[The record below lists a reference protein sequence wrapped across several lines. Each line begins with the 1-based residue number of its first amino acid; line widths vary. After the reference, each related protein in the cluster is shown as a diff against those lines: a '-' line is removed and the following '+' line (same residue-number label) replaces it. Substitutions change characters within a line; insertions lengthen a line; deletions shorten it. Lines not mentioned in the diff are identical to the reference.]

1 MKRLFNRHRYAVQ
14 KYFRQNANLLR
25 ENREYNAYINGLRCC
40 HLCQSVEKPGEA
52 RNIDPASSRPLGI
65 ASYIDT
71 LAVCKK
77 LIDNGFQRQE
87 AEALTEVMAD
97 VIGTVVDYQTKLT
110 VTKPQQEIMIQQ
122 LLAQI
127 ASVKKDMVILEK
139 SEFTMIR
146 NDTEKQGILIKHLE
160 SQLEDGMKKLEG
172 QVRLDI
178 NLEKSRAVEAH
189 ALNEK
194 HLQAITNRL
203 DVEYAQNEKDMKA
216 LENKIDVEV
225 SNLRTQNEKNRNDIQ
240 KYLIGL
246 VLSGATVF
254 LAYLRLIA

>member
-1 MKRLFNRHRYAVQ
+1 MRRLFCGNRH
-14 KYFRQNANLLR
+14 LLQQFVGQPSKLVKEIR
-25 ENREYNAYINGLRCC
+25 ESKTIGLRCRYM
-40 HLCQSVEKPGEA
+40 CQSVEKSGEA
-52 RNIDPASSRPLGI
+52 RSIDPAATRQSGVTYYL
-65 ASYIDT
+65 DT
-71 LAVCKK
+71 LAVSKK
-77 LIDNGFQRQE
+77 LLERGFNREE
-87 AEALTEVMAD
+87 AEAMTEVLSD
-97 VIGTVVDYQTKLT
+97 VVGTVIDHQTKIM
-110 VTKPQQEIMIQQ
+110 VTKLQQEIMVQQ

-160 SQLEDGMKKLEG
+160 GQLEDGIKKLEG
-172 QVRLDI
+172 QVKLDI

-194 HLQAITNRL
+194 QLQALINRM
-203 DVEYAQNEKDMKA
+203 DVDHAKTEKNLQA
-216 LENKIDVEV
+216 LENKIEV
-225 SNLRTQNEKNRNDIQ
+225 SVSNIRTQNEKNRNDVQ
-240 KYLIGL
+240 KYLMGL